1 MATEYAKKTN
11 AELIEILKSRSLP
24 HTGKKADL
32 VARLEE
38 SDRAAAEADVKS
50 KTATPADS
58 GTKADAADDVIDWD
72 DDPAPTETTTAAT
85 TETEK
90 VTEPAAGGT
99 GAAPNP
105 AAVPNQHV
113 DTDPSTTHDLNV
125 VKPDDKEKKEQEQAV
140 EAAAT
145 TVNTEEQNGA
155 ATEPAQEG
163 TAPVEG
169 EASAAPEVDFS
180 IGLAASDLDAE
191 LAKRK
196 ARAEKFGIIDDESAK
211 EAQKAIERAKR
222 FGIDT
227 QGTSGGVKGL
237 DEALPSERPRKRGR
251 GGDEVG
257 NHGRGKRRDFHGRGR
272 RRQGGNGGGRQQP
285 RGGDGGQPRNG
296 SGGQKSQWSEADLAA
311 MERRKARFG

>member
-11 AELIEILKSRSLP
+11 AELIDILKSRSLP

-38 SDRAAAEADVKS
+38 SDRIAAEADAKS

-72 DDPAPTETTTAAT
+72 DDPAPVETTTTT

-90 VTEPAAGGT
+90 ATEAAAGGK
-99 GAAPNP
+99 GPAPNP
-105 AAVPNQHV
+105 AAVPNQQV

-125 VKPDDKEKKEQEQAV
+125 VKPDDKEKKEKEQAA

-145 TVNTEEQNGA
+145 TGNAEEQNGA

-163 TAPVEG
+163 AAHAEG
-169 EASAAPEVDFS
+169 EAPAAPEADFS

-196 ARAEKFGIIDDESAK
+196 ARAEKFGIVDDESAK
-211 EAQKAIERAKR
+211 DAQKAIERAKR

-227 QGTSGGVKGL
+227 QGTTGGVKGL

-251 GGDEVG
+251 GGDEG

-285 RGGDGGQPRNG
+285 RGGNQARNG
-296 SGGQKSQWSEADLAA
+296 SGGQKSRWSAEDLAA
-311 MERRKARFG
+311 IERRKARFG